1 MVQSNC
7 DNQIKRSGA
16 GRITY
21 ETGAVLLVAMVTLL
35 VIAFGA
41 IYVTA
46 DQILAQ
52 HQMLSLELRRLERQN
67 ITEEMFESMALDLAS
82 TSEGTVWTRSIMN
95 SSASNNQLRAMRE
108 PIECPHPFT
117 TTSRCA
123 RLWVQQAG
131 TGFLRERVLVEPV
144 PHCNTSYW
152 YAPDFRVGGAGATMP
167 PPVDPDRPSR
177 PDPPPRTLPNG

>member
-21 ETGAVLLVAMVTLL
+21 ETGAALLVAMVTLL

-95 SSASNNQLRAMRE
+95 NSAPNNQLRAMRE
-108 PIECPHPFT
+108 PIECPHPLQPPV
-117 TTSRCA
+117 A
-123 RLWVQQAG
+123 
-131 TGFLRERVLVEPV
+131 VLVYGFSRRAQVSCANGCWLNLYHIAIRRIGMRLIFGWAGQRRQCHP
-144 PHCNTSYW
+144 PSTLT
-152 YAPDFRVGGAGATMP
+152 AQVGLTRRREHYPTA
-167 PPVDPDRPSR
+167 
-177 PDPPPRTLPNG
+177 